1 MEDLIST
8 QAARKHATLAASVS
22 LAGLYVAPS
31 DVRHRQVKFS
41 SKWHARLR
49 WREGRG
55 FVRAWDKDRAPR
67 SRADGTPPARTTTRD
82 QPRPLRCP
90 LVGDTPRSPRPDHL
104 NRTPLRADTGAC
116 GSTSAS
122 SMTRTFFLSFS
133 K

>member
-67 SRADGTPPARTTTRD
+67 SRADGTPFAAQIFAIVDAIYMTD
-82 QPRPLRCP
+82 L
-90 LVGDTPRSPRPDHL
+90 HL
-104 NRTPLRADTGAC
+104 QEITNW
-116 GSTSAS
+116 
-122 SMTRTFFLSFS
+122 FY
-133 K
+133 